1 MPEVQDQKLSQ
12 NREWADR
19 QQRRQHLVGLL
30 ELALEA
36 CAAIAGADVAANDR
50 GRALMQPFGD
60 FGQLDP
66 HLVAGQLSCLG
77 GLGQ

>member
-1 MPEVQDQKLSQ
+1 VANVEDQRL
-12 NREWADR
+12 A
-19 QQRRQHLVGLL
+19 QQRQRADGEQRREHLVGLL

-36 CAAIAGADVAANDR
+36 RAASAGADVAANDR
-50 GRALMQPFGD
+50 RRALVQPLGD

-66 HLVAGQLSCLG
+66 DLVAGQLPCLG

>member
-36 CAAIAGADVAANDR
+36 RAASAGPDVAANDR
-50 GRALMQPFGD
+50 RRALVQPLGD

-66 HLVAGQLSCLG
+66 DLVAGQLPCLG